1 MERFLVEI
9 RAVDVDLENV
19 GFTFNVYKFQ
29 TVVYRNL
36 NFII

>member
-19 GFTFNVYKFQ
+19 GFNALKSQ
-29 TVVYRNL
+29 TVRYRNL